1 MESPN
6 SLDWSSVTSIETGR
20 KELTAKQA
28 ASRIQQ
34 ARKLAD
40 RCLNIT
46 LTTEHDVFFQF
57 SAHVKE
63 LSYTIHENGYKTD
76 DFCPRIS
83 VYLDDETK
91 KVTDFFKAANAELD
105 ALLEL

>member
-1 MESPN
+1 MESPI
-6 SLDWSSVTSIETGR
+6 SLD
-20 KELTAKQA
+20 
-28 ASRIQQ
+28 RIQQ

-57 SAHVKE
+57 SVHVKE
-63 LSYTIHENGYKTD
+63 IEYTVHENGYKTD
-76 DFCPRIS
+76 DFCSRTS
-83 VYLDDETK
+83 VYLDDESK

-105 ALLEL
+105 ELLGL